1 MRLSLAKPFLKPPES
16 KGYPPR
22 IEPMRATLFV
32 TLRLIGR
39 WPRAAPAQVGNLR
52 QFLDLVEQLDQADGG
67 AEWLRDERL
76 ATLVSE
82 GLLYRDGRVF
92 HLDAYCIMPTHVH
105 VIFAPYPGAARVGGE
120 DSFASILHSLKRQTA
135 MEANRILGRQGNF
148 WEGESFGRYLRDQ
161 LEWERIVDHVL
172 NNPVRAGLAR
182 DWREW
187 RWSFCR
193 YEWP

>member
-1 MRLSLAKPFLKPPES
+1 
-16 KGYPPR
+16 
-22 IEPMRATLFV
+22 MRATLFV
-32 TLRLIGR
+32 TLRLVGR
-39 WPRAAPAQVGNLR
+39 WPRTAPAQVGNLR
-52 QFLDLVEQLDQADGG
+52 QFLALVEEQDRADGG
-67 AEWLRDERL
+67 AGWLSDPRL

-105 VIFAPYPGAARVGGE
+105 VIFAPYGAAARVGGE
-120 DSFASILHSLKRQTA
+120 DSFVSILQSLKRQTA

-148 WEGESFGRYLRDQ
+148 WEGECFGRYLRDQ

>member
-16 KGYPPR
+16 QGYPPH

-39 WPRAAPAQVGNLR
+39 SPRAAPAQVGNLR
-52 QFLDLVEQLDQADGG
+52 QF
-67 AEWLRDERL
+67 
-76 ATLVSE
+76 
-82 GLLYRDGRVF
+82 
-92 HLDAYCIMPTHVH
+92 LDAYCIMPTHVH
-105 VIFAPYPGAARVGGE
+105 VIFAPYPAAARVGGE
-120 DSFASILHSLKRQTA
+120 DSFVSILHSLKRQTA
-135 MEANRILGRQGNF
+135 MEANRILGRQGSF